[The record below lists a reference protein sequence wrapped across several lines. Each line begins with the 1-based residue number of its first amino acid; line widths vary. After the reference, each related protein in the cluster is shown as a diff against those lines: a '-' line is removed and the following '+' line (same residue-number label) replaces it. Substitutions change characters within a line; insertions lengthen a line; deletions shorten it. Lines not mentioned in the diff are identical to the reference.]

1 MNELNA
7 LNNEYTELLK
17 NLNSGANTKPLRKS
31 RQMNAN
37 DRSSEIRDREIE
49 NNNVLI
55 YKLRGESEL
64 LYRRISAVGNGKAEH
79 DCTII
84 DIKEKILK
92 TKQKIKELKLRS
104 R

>member
-17 NLNSGANTKPLRKS
+17 SLNSGANTKPLRKS

>member
-1 MNELNA
+1 MNEVNA
-7 LNNEYTELLK
+7 LNNEYAELLK
-17 NLNSGANTKPLRKS
+17 SLNNGMITKPLRKS
-31 RQMNAN
+31 RQVNAN
-37 DRSSEIRDREIE
+37 DRTSEIRDREIE

-55 YKLRGESEL
+55 HKLRGETEL

-79 DCTII
+79 DCTVI